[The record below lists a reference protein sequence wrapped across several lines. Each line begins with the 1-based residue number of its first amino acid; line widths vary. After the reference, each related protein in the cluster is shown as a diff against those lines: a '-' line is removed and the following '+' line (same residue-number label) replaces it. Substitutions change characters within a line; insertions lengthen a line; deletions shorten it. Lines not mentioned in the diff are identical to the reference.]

1 MAQQQI
7 NIGSAD
13 LAGDGESLRTAFS
26 KVNNNFNEVYVG
38 LSEIQPLFAY
48 AFDGDYNSL
57 TNLPDLSGY
66 ALTVNTFN
74 GDYNN
79 LTNRPTLFSGLY
91 TDLTGAPSVPAQI
104 GDLTDVNIS
113 GVTDGQILAFDD
125 STGSFINVAAPSG
138 GGSSDADTLDGQEGT
153 YYLDY
158 TNFTNTPSIPADIN
172 ELTDTTNLLSGGAS
186 TPDFNSISVTIADET
201 DPQSI
206 SDALNDLITQIQG
219 LGV

>member
-26 KVNNNFNEVYVG
+26 KVNNNFNEVYVS
-38 LSEIQPLFAY
+38 LSEVQS
-48 AFDGDYNSL
+48 FDGNYNSL
-57 TNLPDLSGY
+57 TNKPDLSGY

>member
-26 KVNNNFNEVYVG
+26 KVNNNFNEVYVS
-38 LSEIQPLFAY
+38 LSEVQS
-48 AFDGDYNSL
+48 FDGNYNSL
-57 TNLPDLSGY
+57 TNKPDLSGY

-138 GGSSDADTLDGQEGT
+138 GSSSDADTLDGQEGT

>member
-13 LAGDGESLRTAFS
+13 LAGDGESLRTAFG
-26 KVNNNFNEVYVG
+26 KVNNNFNEVYLG

>member
-1 MAQQQI
+1 MPEL
-7 NIGSAD
+7 NKYPFGMT
-13 LAGDGESLRTAFS
+13 LNGMTP
-26 KVNNNFNEVYVG
+26 G
-38 LSEIQPLFAY
+38 LPGKDDRYS
-48 AFDGDYNSL
+48 
-57 TNLPDLSGY
+57 
-66 ALTVNTFN
+66 
-74 GDYNN
+74 
-79 LTNRPTLFSGLY
+79 
-91 TDLTGAPSVPAQI
+91 
-104 GDLTDVNIS
+104 S
-113 GVTDGQILAFDD
+113 GVTEEQKPE
-125 STGSFINVAAPSG
+125 STQLNYTPKQAESLLKNYSKSGYKGIHQKNV
-138 GGSSDADTLDGQEGT
+138 TLDGQEGT

>member
-13 LAGDGESLRTAFS
+13 LAGDGESLRTAFG
-26 KVNNNFNEVYVG
+26 KVNNNFDEVYVS
-38 LSEIQPLFAY
+38 LSEVQS
-48 AFDGDYNSL
+48 FDGNYNSL

-138 GGSSDADTLDGQEGT
+138 GSSDAGTLDGQDGT

-158 TNFTNTPSIPADIN
+158 ANFTNTPSIPTDIN

-186 TPDFNSISVTIADET
+186 TPDFNSISVTIADEA

>member
-13 LAGDGESLRTAFS
+13 LAGDGESLRTAFG
-26 KVNNNFNEVYVG
+26 KVNNNFDEVYVS
-38 LSEIQPLFAY
+38 LSEVQS
-48 AFDGDYNSL
+48 FDGNYNSL

-158 TNFTNTPSIPADIN
+158 TNFTNTPSIPADIS
-172 ELTDTTNLLSGGAS
+172 ELTDTTNLLSGGGTS
-186 TPDFNSISVTIADET
+186 PDFNSISVTIADEA

>member
-13 LAGDGESLRTAFS
+13 LAGDGESLRTAFG
-26 KVNNNFNEVYVG
+26 KVNNNFDEVYVS
-38 LSEIQPLFAY
+38 LSEVQS
-48 AFDGDYNSL
+48 FDGNYNSL

-91 TDLTGAPSVPAQI
+91 TDLTGAPSVPAQT
-104 GDLTDVNIS
+104 GA
-113 GVTDGQILAFDD
+113 TDGQVLAFDD

-138 GGSSDADTLDGQEGT
+138 GSSDAGTLDGQDGT

-158 TNFTNTPSIPADIN
+158 TNFTNTPSIPADIS
-172 ELTDTTNLLSGGAS
+172 ELTDTTNLLSGGGTS
-186 TPDFNSISVTIADET
+186 PDFNSISVTIADEA

>member
-13 LAGDGESLRTAFS
+13 LAGDGESLRTAFG
-26 KVNNNFNEVYVG
+26 KVNNNFDEVYVS
-38 LSEIQPLFAY
+38 LSEVQS
-48 AFDGDYNSL
+48 FDGNYNSL

-104 GDLTDVNIS
+104 GDLTDVNIT
-113 GVTDGQILAFDD
+113 GATDGQVLAFDD

-138 GGSSDADTLDGQEGT
+138 GSSDAGTLDGQDGT

-158 TNFTNTPSIPADIN
+158 TNFTNTPSIPADIS
-172 ELTDTTNLLSGGAS
+172 ELTDTTNLLSGGGTS
-186 TPDFNSISVTIADET
+186 PDFNSISVTIADEA